1 MDANSPI
8 TRRAVL
14 KDMGKAGLAVM
25 VFGTACTAEPTS
37 EPTGTGTSPASS
49 TTSGSETTTTAGD
62 TTTTPSA
69 STAGTMWARAEMA
82 IVSAY
87 ILYRGGEAALIDTG
101 QSGSAPDIEAAL
113 GGVGLGWEAVG
124 HVILTHRHPDHV
136 GSVDAV
142 AELATNSVFHIGE
155 GDAEAVGDLGS
166 GGTQLA
172 SDGDNIFDLRVIETS
187 GHTVGHI
194 SVLDEAAGILVVGDA
209 MNRMDGVLSGSNP
222 SFTADAAAADE
233 SVRKLAGF
241 EFEVVLFGHSDPILS
256 GGSAEVRDLATA
268 LGS

>member
-1 MDANSPI
+1 MDVYRPM

-25 VFGTACTAEPTS
+25 VFGTACTAERGSQPTT
-37 EPTGTGTSPASS
+37 TGVVETTSTAAGATTSPPDQ
-49 TTSGSETTTTAGD
+49 GGETE
-62 TTTTPSA
+62 
-69 STAGTMWARAEMA
+69 WARVEMA

-101 QSGSAPDIEAAL
+101 QSGSAPEIEVAL
-113 GGVGLGWEAVG
+113 AGIGLGWDAVG
-124 HVILTHRHPDHV
+124 HVVLTHRHPDHI

-155 GDAEAVGDLGS
+155 GDADAVGDLGN
-166 GGTQLA
+166 GGPQLA
-172 SDGDNIFDLRVIETS
+172 SDGDNIFDLRVIATP

-194 SVLDEAAGILVVGDA
+194 SVLDEAAGILVAGDA
-209 MNRMDGVLSGSNP
+209 MNRADGGLTGSNP
-222 SFTADAAAADE
+222 SFTADAAAANE

-241 EFEVVLFGHSDPILS
+241 EYEVILFGHSDPILS
-256 GGSAEVRDLATA
+256 GGTAEVRDLATG
-268 LGS
+268 LDS

>member
-1 MDANSPI
+1 
-8 TRRAVL
+8 
-14 KDMGKAGLAVM
+14 MGKAGLAVM
-25 VFGTACTAEPTS
+25 VFGTACTGERSSQT
-37 EPTGTGTSPASS
+37 TGSGTSPTSS
-49 TTSGSETTTTAGD
+49 TTSGGETTTTDSD
-62 TTTTPSA
+62 TTTTPPA
-69 STAGTMWARAEMA
+69 STEETKWARAEMA

-113 GGVGLGWEAVG
+113 GGIGLGWDSVG

-142 AELATNSVFHIGE
+142 AELAIDSVFHIGE
-155 GDAEAVGDLGS
+155 GDADAVGDLGNT
-166 GGTQLA
+166 GTQLV
-172 SDGDNIFDLRVIETS
+172 SDGDNIFDLRVIGTP

-194 SVLDEAAGILVVGDA
+194 SVLDESAGILVVGDA
-209 MNRMDGVLSGSNP
+209 MNRIGGALSGSNP

-233 SVRKLAGF
+233 SIRKLAGF

-256 GGSAEVRDLATA
+256 GGSAEVRDLAAT

>member
-1 MDANSPI
+1 
-8 TRRAVL
+8 
-14 KDMGKAGLAVM
+14 
-25 VFGTACTAEPTS
+25 
-37 EPTGTGTSPASS
+37 
-49 TTSGSETTTTAGD
+49 
-62 TTTTPSA
+62 
-69 STAGTMWARAEMA
+69 
-82 IVSAY
+82 
-87 ILYRGGEAALIDTG
+87 
-101 QSGSAPDIEAAL
+101 
-113 GGVGLGWEAVG
+113 
-124 HVILTHRHPDHV
+124 
-136 GSVDAV
+136 
-142 AELATNSVFHIGE
+142 LATNSVFHIGE

-233 SVRKLAGF
+233 SVHKLAGF

-256 GGSAEVRDLATA
+256 GGSAEVRSLAA
-268 LGS
+268 GLEG

>member
-1 MDANSPI
+1 
-8 TRRAVL
+8 
-14 KDMGKAGLAVM
+14 
-25 VFGTACTAEPTS
+25 
-37 EPTGTGTSPASS
+37 
-49 TTSGSETTTTAGD
+49 
-62 TTTTPSA
+62 
-69 STAGTMWARAEMA
+69 
-82 IVSAY
+82 
-87 ILYRGGEAALIDTG
+87 
-101 QSGSAPDIEAAL
+101 
-113 GGVGLGWEAVG
+113 
-124 HVILTHRHPDHV
+124 
-136 GSVDAV
+136 
-142 AELATNSVFHIGE
+142 LATNSVFHVGE

-172 SDGDNIFDLRVIETS
+172 SDGDNIFDLRVIETP